1 MTRDPVTA
9 FTHSGM
15 SEAEGQGRAN
25 APPDFSPA
33 LTTHPTRPRFFGPHI
48 TTRPPKFSDLPAS
61 LHMRK
66 RKLSNQD
73 KQVLLLFIIIQ
84 KVDVNLHTYLV
95 Q

>member
-15 SEAEGQGRAN
+15 SEAEGQGGAS
-25 APPDFSPA
+25 PPDFSP
-33 LTTHPTRPRFFGPHI
+33 PPQIFGPHI
-48 TTRPPKFSDLPAS
+48 TTRPPRFSDLPAS

-84 KVDVNLHTYLV
+84 KVDVNLYTYLV

>member
-1 MTRDPVTA
+1 VTRDPVTA

-15 SEAEGQGRAN
+15 SEAEGQGGARL
-25 APPDFSPA
+25 PDFSPPPDFWPP
-33 LTTHPTRPRFFGPHI
+33 HYNSPSKIFRPSGI
-48 TTRPPKFSDLPAS
+48 PA
-61 LHMRK
+61 MRK